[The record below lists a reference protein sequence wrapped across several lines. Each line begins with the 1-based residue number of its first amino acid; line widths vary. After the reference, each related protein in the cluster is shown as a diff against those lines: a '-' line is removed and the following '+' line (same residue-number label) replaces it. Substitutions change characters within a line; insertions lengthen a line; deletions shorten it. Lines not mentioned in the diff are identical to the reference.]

1 MLKIEEKNLQM
12 NDEIV
17 NFVFTQDRFFKYIF
31 LSQDKDSL
39 YLCNLLFKEILGQ
52 QYKMITNIN
61 THYLS
66 KNNEK
71 GMISDIMLDVDN
83 ILRINMEMQN
93 EVTDIDMKRFDM
105 YLSRMYFESVKNYKD
120 AKDVIQILFLN
131 KQYNELIQKSN
142 MKDEK
147 CQTTS
152 KSWLRI
158 SIFMKQIKEII
169 KQKGLDN
176 LSELEKMIYIFAYG
190 NISDIIDSEKRTGRI
205 TKVVKIM
212 ERKRDEFL
220 SIIDEQMRL
229 YTEYTVALSRD
240 LYLKEQIEEGI
251 NRGIKQGIEQGIEQ
265 GIQQGITQGIQQG
278 IERGIHMERE
288 QNNKKMLDAI
298 IHLSKNMN
306 ITYTKAMD
314 ILNISKDEQEKYLK
328 LLNT

>member
-31 LSQDKDSL
+31 LSQDEDSL

-176 LSELEKMIYIFAYG
+176 LSEFEKMIYIFAYG

-205 TKVVKIM
+205 TKVVKVM

-251 NRGIKQGIEQGIEQ
+251 NRGIK
-265 GIQQGITQGIQQG
+265 QG

>member
-52 QYKMITNIN
+52 QYKMITSIN

-71 GMISDIMLDVDN
+71 SMISDIMLDVDN

-176 LSELEKMIYIFAYG
+176 LSEFEKMIYIFAYG

-205 TKVVKIM
+205 TKVVKVM

-251 NRGIKQGIEQGIEQ
+251 NCGIK
-265 GIQQGITQGIQQG
+265 QG